1 MDFLF
6 ELLAE
11 IAGEVLSAV
20 VDFFIFKDSSKDKKP
35 TQKKSDVVSRSILKR
50 QAIKKNTQ

>member
-20 VDFFIFKDSSKDKKP
+20 VDFFIFKNGSKDKKP